1 MFPPL
6 ARMFGWEKKIKED
19 SQQRQI
25 LWENPTAT
33 QLLYQRQFPE
43 IEAELLQDKLDL
55 IQIPV
60 LVLQGGK
67 DSADAITRSKIYGR
81 LTPQAEL
88 KIIAHGEDNLPQS
101 CTSVVAEE
109 IRDFIKQIS

>member
-1 MFPPL
+1 M
-6 ARMFGWEKKIKED
+6 REY
-19 SQQRQI
+19 
-25 LWENPTAT
+25 PTAS

-60 LVLQGGK
+60 LILQGGK
-67 DSADAITRSKIYGR
+67 DTPDALTRSKIYAR

-88 KIIAHGEDNLPQS
+88 KIIAHGKDSLPQS
-101 CTSVVAEE
+101 CTSDVVKE
-109 IRDFIKQIS
+109 IKGFIKRG